1 MKNKKEKIY
10 FESRNHKTPAGG
22 VRSTIFYYDDHW
34 NPVDKDEATMCDIHE
49 YDENDTLI
57 QSTIGFLNRKEGGNQ

>member
-1 MKNKKEKIY
+1 MPLQ
-10 FESRNHKTPAGG
+10 SH
-22 VRSTIFYYDDHW
+22 SDW